1 MNFVPYRILRN
12 QPKVLRER
20 LKNEGQLVIT
30 SNGEP
35 MALLLD
41 IEPDQ
46 IEETIKLIAQLRAQ
60 QAVSMMRQAARDRG
74 LEQLDE
80 DAIEAEIQAARSA
93 RK

>member
-20 LKNEGQLVIT
+20 LKSEGELVIT

-41 IEPDQ
+41 IKPDQ
-46 IEETIKLIAQLRAQ
+46 IEETIKLIGQLRAQ
-60 QAVSMMRQAARDRG
+60 QAVSAMRQAARDQG

-80 DAIEAEIQAARSA
+80 DAIEAEVQAAHSA

>member
-20 LKNEGQLVIT
+20 LKSEGELIIT
-30 SNGEP
+30 NNGEP
-35 MALLLD
+35 MALLLN

-46 IEETIKLIAQLRAQ
+46 IEETLKLIAQLRAQ
-60 QAVSMMRQAARDRG
+60 QAVSAMREVAREQG
-74 LEQLDE
+74 MAQLD
-80 DAIEAEIQAARSA
+80 DAAIEAEIQAARSA

>member
-20 LKNEGQLVIT
+20 LKSEGELIIT
-30 SNGEP
+30 NNGEP

-46 IEETIKLIAQLRAQ
+46 IEETLKLIAQLRAQ
-60 QAVSMMRQAARDRG
+60 QAVSAMREAAREQG
-74 LEQLDE
+74 VSQLDE
-80 DAIEAEIQAARSA
+80 AAIEAEIQAVRSA

>member
-1 MNFVPYRILRN
+1 MNFVPYRILRK

-20 LKNEGQLVIT
+20 LKSEGELIIT
-30 SNGEP
+30 NNGEP

-46 IEETIKLIAQLRAQ
+46 IEETLKLIAQLRAQ
-60 QAVSMMRQAARDRG
+60 QAVSALREAARAQG
-74 LEQLDE
+74 LTQLDE
-80 DAIEAEIQAARSA
+80 AAIEAEIQAARTA

>member
-20 LKNEGQLVIT
+20 LKSEGELIIT
-30 SNGEP
+30 NNGEP

-46 IEETIKLIAQLRAQ
+46 IEETLKLIAQLRAQ
-60 QAVSMMRQAARDRG
+60 QAVSALREAARAQG
-74 LEQLDE
+74 LSQLDE
-80 DAIEAEIQAARSA
+80 AAIEAEIQAARNA